1 MADPRLERLRRQ
13 ACPASAC
20 FGSARP
26 GTRPRFARRLPA
38 RLVLANLALC
48 LGAASMVAR
57 AGAQDTPDVR
67 NVRPMVMLLVD
78 TSMSMEYM
86 PDYQPSGTT
95 TGCGTPGACP
105 VCLGGATDPRNR
117 WAITLEALTGT
128 FQDYSCTRLG
138 DSLGFRTGAPFVG
151 PPQQYDFRAPMPHF
165 RPNYSGQVSDGVL
178 DAYIDRVRFGLMTF
192 DGAGTLVPSASPY
205 VAADVTEATYLAN
218 LGRAN
223 GMEGMFSYGRDAT
236 YNFPGC
242 PTYMMNN
249 GARSKNASAGALVS
263 VGDETADFRAVN
275 AAIQEQLLAVRP
287 FGGTPIAGM
296 LDDARYW
303 LQNDPDVADPRV
315 VTGGDPYFQ
324 CRPRYLLLLT
334 DGYPDSDKRTGT
346 INCEQPGGSCPY
358 DRAEDIAQSLCQ
370 PGSGSGTCDGAGK
383 LIDGLFVVGFSVTD
397 PTSVARL
404 NLLAQRGGTGA
415 ALFAT
420 DKATLMTALAS
431 ALDRA
436 AVGVTT
442 RTSPTFAST
451 GPGGSQMQFNTG
463 FLIGNSTRPWTGVL
477 SRTRYTCSAT
487 LEPEAQP
494 RTVGDEFHEVLNA
507 RSAPRRLLTV
517 LPASTANATGWLTG
531 MPTGPSPLGPTS
543 GPGSPDQ
550 QGLSLTP
557 FTKAN
562 AALTRSYFGVGTDAR
577 RNEIIDWIHGEPGTP
592 RQNARLGDIYHS
604 NPVVVGP
611 PRVDIADE
619 SYNLFRQQP
628 AIASRPTVL
637 YVGTNDG
644 ILHAFATEN
653 YTYTAGPRAGT
664 SVSAGEELWGFI
676 PPAFLPKLDAAV
688 ASHQVLFDGTPIVKE
703 IFYERGPGTTP
714 TDTLYRTVLI
724 SALRGS
730 PGYVALDVTDPLE
743 PIFLWQYATPD
754 LGPGYGQPGVGQMLV
769 RRGGELVERGIA
781 LLPGGLGT
789 ENAAYYAG
797 HARDQYPG
805 GPAGCPGR
813 VGSPAPPTKGIVN
826 PRVHQRCWGTI
837 GRSLAWI
844 DIATGTRL
852 ERFDHTLFD
861 APLAGGVSLF
871 PGDVGQVAT
880 RAFVTD
886 QEGVVWRIDF
896 SSPSPMQWRA
906 DPFYDLFNDP
916 RPGEQLG
923 GSAFHPPVLSTDLAG
938 NVVVMQ
944 ATGDIDQ
951 LDSAAYNRIASVTEK
966 LTCNTLGAKCFETEL
981 NWEVR
986 LALGEQVTG
995 PMELFDGNLYFA
1007 TFTAL
1012 TDPSNACTYGTTRL
1026 WGVDYLQS
1034 GAGGSQPTPFP
1045 KGAFETS
1052 PGSGVF
1058 TQRLAD
1064 ISNAIIV
1071 GVGVAQR
1078 PTCTAGLTEA
1088 DPYFGGS
1095 RYQVTGVGGGE
1106 FQLVAQVSGQAGVA
1120 AGSVGT
1126 IVRTLTPPASFTA
1139 VQSWAG
1145 AID

>member
-1 MADPRLERLRRQ
+1 MTEQRFERSRAR
-13 ACPASAC
+13 
-20 FGSARP
+20 GSARTTSSQTF
-26 GTRPRFARRLPA
+26 GGVAALSGAT
-38 RLVLANLALC
+38 LALW
-48 LGAASMVAR
+48 ASVVTAR
-57 AGAQDTPDVR
+57 AQSAPDVR
-67 NVRPMVMLLVD
+67 SVRPIVMLLVD

-86 PDYQPSGTT
+86 PDYQPTT
-95 TGCGTPGACP
+95 TTIGCGAPGACP
-105 VCLGGATDPRNR
+105 VCRGGPTDARNR

-128 FQDYSCTRLG
+128 FENYSCTRLG

-151 PPQQYDFRAPMPHF
+151 PPAQYDFRAPMPHF
-165 RPNYSGQVSDGVL
+165 RPNYTGQVSDGVL

-205 VAADVTEATYLAN
+205 LPPDVTTATYLAN

-223 GMEGMFSYGRDAT
+223 GMEGMFSYGRNVT

-242 PTYMMNN
+242 ATYMMNN
-249 GARSKNASAGALVS
+249 GARGPNAPAGALVS
-263 VGDETADFRAVN
+263 VGDETADFRAIN
-275 AAIQEQLLAVRP
+275 ASIQAQLLAVRP

-296 LDDARYW
+296 LDDARFW
-303 LQNDPDVADPRV
+303 LQTHPDVADPRV
-315 VTGGDPYFQ
+315 VTGGDPFYQ

-358 DRAEDIAQSLCQ
+358 ERAEDIAQSLCQ
-370 PGSGSGTCDGAGK
+370 PGSGSGACSGAGK

-397 PTSVARL
+397 PTNVARL

-420 DKATLMTALAS
+420 DKTTLMRALAS

-442 RTSPTFAST
+442 RTSPAFAST
-451 GPGGSQMQFNTG
+451 GAGGSQMQFNTG

-477 SRTRYTCSAT
+477 SRTRYTCNAA
-487 LEPEAQP
+487 LVPEPQP
-494 RTVGDEFHEVLNA
+494 RTAGDEFHEVLNA
-507 RSAPRRLLTV
+507 RSVPRRLLTV
-517 LPASTANATGWLTG
+517 LPASTAHVTGWLTG
-531 MPTGPSPLGPTS
+531 VPNGIPPVGPTS
-543 GPGSPDQ
+543 GPGAPDQ
-550 QGLSLTP
+550 QGLSLVP
-557 FTKAN
+557 FSKAN
-562 AALTRSYFGVGTDAR
+562 AALTRHYLGVSTDAR
-577 RNEIIDWIHGEPGTP
+577 RNEVIDWVHGEPGTP
-592 RQNARLGDIYHS
+592 RHGARLGDIYHS

-628 AIASRPTVL
+628 AVASRPTVL

-644 ILHAFATEN
+644 ILHAFAVEN
-653 YTYTAGPRAGT
+653 YTYTTGPRAGT
-664 SVSAGEELWGFI
+664 TVTAGEELWGFI

-688 ASHQVLFDGTPIVKE
+688 ASHQMLFDGTPVVKE
-703 IFYERGPGTTP
+703 VFYERGPGTSP
-714 TDTLYRTVLI
+714 SATLYRTILV
-724 SALRGS
+724 SALRGA

-754 LGPGYGQPGVGQMLV
+754 LGPGYGQPGVGQILL

-781 LLPGGLGT
+781 LLPGGLGA
-789 ENAAYYAG
+789 ENSAYYAT
-797 HARDQYPG
+797 HPRNAYPT
-805 GPAGCPGR
+805 GPTACPGR
-813 VGSPAPPTKGIVN
+813 VASPAPATAGTTN
-826 PRVHQRCWGTI
+826 PRVHQRCWNFT
-837 GRSLAWI
+837 GRSLAWV
-844 DIATGTRL
+844 DIATGTRVA
-852 ERFDHTLFD
+852 RFDHTSFN
-861 APLAGGVSLF
+861 APIAGGVSLF
-871 PGDVGQVAT
+871 PGDIGQVAT

-886 QEGVVWRIDF
+886 QEGFIWRIDF
-896 SSPSPMQWRA
+896 SSPNPTQWRV
-906 DPFYDLFNDP
+906 DPFYDMFSDP

-923 GSAFHPPVLSTDLAG
+923 GTAFNAPVLSTDLAG

-951 LDSAAYNRIASVTEK
+951 IDGAALNRIASVTEK
-966 LTCNTLGAKCFETEL
+966 LTCTTLGAKCFESEL
-981 NWEVR
+981 NWEAR

-995 PMELFDGNLYFA
+995 PMELFDGKLYFA
-1007 TFTAL
+1007 TFTSIS
-1012 TDPSNACTYGTTRL
+1012 DPSNACTYGTTRL
-1026 WGVDYLQS
+1026 WGVDYLRS
-1034 GAGGSQPTPFP
+1034 VAGGSQPTPFP
-1045 KGAFETS
+1045 RGAFETA

-1058 TQRLAD
+1058 TARLDD
-1064 ISNAIIV
+1064 IPNAIIV
-1071 GVGVAQR
+1071 GVGVTQR

-1106 FQLVAQVSGQAGVA
+1106 FQLVAQVSGQASVP
-1120 AGSVGT
+1120 AGTVGT